1 MGAETQSGAEALLKE
16 LEQKKE
22 NALKAIDEE
31 FKSSLK
37 ELEENT
43 RKEIEGIQ
51 KKAEADARFKAQK
64 EANRMIGAARLEA
77 KKSINDATEKMM
89 TLNIRKLKDILKSYA
104 ATESYKKLVVD

>member
-51 KKAEADARFKAQK
+51 KKAEADARFKAQG
-64 EANRMIGAARLEA
+64 EANRIIGAARLEA
-77 KKSINDATEKMM
+77 KRIIFDATDKMM
-89 TLNIRKLKDILKSYA
+89 TLNIRKLQQNPIRNL
-104 ATESYKKLVVD
+104 